1 MSLRLSITTTALIA
15 CFGVAAPG
23 CSNGGSAKEEAGNQ
37 ASAEPAVPAQNRWVR
52 VGIGG
57 CAGNDVGRSDGAE
70 PQAAMCDRPWLTAVC
85 WDNQTY
91 SNLNDG
97 QPWCTYKTTPASQ
110 CTDEAPRGIVYTC
123 EPGTRQQPA
132 T

>member
-1 MSLRLSITTTALIA
+1 MSLRFSIMTSVMIA
-15 CFGVAAPG
+15 CLATATSGCADRAPDNVAANAAATETGAPL
-23 CSNGGSAKEEAGNQ
+23 
-37 ASAEPAVPAQNRWVR
+37 AQNRWMR

-70 PQAAMCDRPWLTAVC
+70 PQAAMCNRPWLTAVC
-85 WDNQTY
+85 WDGETY

-123 EPGTRQQPA
+123 DPGA
-132 T
+132 

>member
-1 MSLRLSITTTALIA
+1 MSLRFSITTSVLIA
-15 CFGVAAPG
+15 CLGAVASGCAERAPDNVATNDG
-23 CSNGGSAKEEAGNQ
+23 ATK
-37 ASAEPAVPAQNRWVR
+37 ASAQPAQNRWVR

-70 PQAAMCDRPWLTAVC
+70 PQAAMCNRPWLTAVC

-110 CTDEAPRGIVYTC
+110 CTDDAPRGIVYTC
-123 EPGTRQQPA
+123 APGMQQPA